1 MTRGISICLQ
11 HIKQVTLELGGKSP
25 LIIFDDMNI
34 ENAVNGAMNANF
46 MTQGQVSRF
55 LDEVEF
61 ALLTSLPLKKA
72 RSSIG
77 APVVLRATGP
87 LV

>member
-1 MTRGISICLQ
+1 MHFQT
-11 HIKQVTLELGGKSP
+11 
-25 LIIFDDMNI
+25 
-34 ENAVNGAMNANF
+34 
-46 MTQGQVSRF
+46 SRLF
-55 LDEVEF
+55 ADALPFVKVLTSLDFCDCFHYLV
-61 ALLTSLPLKKA
+61 TSLPLKKA

>member
-1 MTRGISICLQ
+1 MRKSQ
-11 HIKQVTLELGGKSP
+11 IKDASQLPPSGFIVKTGQNKAEMCEIRTGKLEMHCSNLVE
-25 LIIFDDMNI
+25 LMIF
-34 ENAVNGAMNANF
+34 
-46 MTQGQVSRF
+46 
-55 LDEVEF
+55 
-61 ALLTSLPLKKA
+61 TSLPLKKG